1 MCFGDA
7 LVLLGTSFHDLSAD
21 VLLLIMSM
29 YEDRHGLWTLSVTSK
44 AFRAAVHDARRTSGS
59 SSADITG
66 WSKRWSHSCSHGS
79 LVSVMRLQSI
89 DDASSIS
96 TLDMDDAARHGHID
110 VVKWLHGNRRE
121 GFTKWAMNWAAKNG
135 HIDVV
140 KWLHENRKEGCT
152 TYAMDGAATNGHL
165 DIVKWLH
172 ENRIEG
178 CTTYAMDNAASDGKF
193 EVARW
198 LRDNRNEGC
207 TTWAMDRAAMEGRT
221 GSIRWMHENRIGPGF
236 TQFAINW
243 ANSRKDV
250 EMYDLLMEV
259 RLADHYTRSRN

>member
-121 GFTKWAMNWAAKNG
+121 GFT
-135 HIDVV
+135 
-140 KWLHENRKEGCT
+140 